1 MKEQIT
7 EELKHESKN
16 LRKKLEDSQKEAA
29 SNQSTANI
37 LTQFIHDGHC

>member
-16 LRKKLEDSQKEAA
+16 LRKKLEDSQ
-29 SNQSTANI
+29 QPI
-37 LTQFIHDGHC
+37 CG